1 MYGRANNSWSRLEN
15 LSNASFPFVQSCSDT
30 HQQHKGA
37 APHREEPSSKLTPSG
52 PGFSASVLPGEP
64 PGAARFLRTVGWC
77 NGNTSGPYPGECGFD
92 SRPCMRH
99 LTGCASRSPAGARSV
114 PVVGM
119 PSTDDWTP
127 SRGCTSDGGLFFRV
141 SAAPIRFK
149 QDNQRKTSCPV
160 ARRRVEVSESSFD
173 LLHIAVVRRPPAG
186 PVGVRLGATRVSP
199 PLFFVQLGEVS
210 VRFRQPYPE
219 IRGFHPEA

>member
-1 MYGRANNSWSRLEN
+1 MYGRANKSWSRLEN

-37 APHREEPSSKLTPSG
+37 APHREESSSKLTPSG

-99 LTGCASRSPAGARSV
+99 LTGCASRSPAGERSGIGLYGV
-114 PVVGM
+114 P
-119 PSTDDWTP
+119 
-127 SRGCTSDGGLFFRV
+127 
-141 SAAPIRFK
+141 AAKPRL
-149 QDNQRKTSCPV
+149 QL
-160 ARRRVEVSESSFD
+160 RRR
-173 LLHIAVVRRPPAG
+173 A
-186 PVGVRLGATRVSP
+186 
-199 PLFFVQLGEVS
+199 LFPCIGGTDTF
-210 VRFRQPYPE
+210 QPEENIMPCGKKKGGGK
-219 IRGFHPEA
+219 RK